1 MGTHPIFESD
11 FDCLTDKLK
20 CTGHQDQQDHQQQL
34 VELQQQQNLKSQS
47 LHQQSVL
54 LFVLKIKKLLQLKL
68 SKLEL
73 TSLLQQTSFWR
84 ISKLLVTVTSAYLA
98 WHQLVLSQNHEEN
111 HGTTT
116 QKLTNKHQSNT
127 DYKILN

>member
-20 CTGHQDQQDHQQQL
+20 CTDHQDHQQQL

-68 SKLEL
+68 SKLKL

-84 ISKLLVTVTSAYLA
+84 ISKLLVTVTSAYPA
-98 WHQLVLSQNHEEN
+98 WHQLALPKSRRKSWYYNP
-111 HGTTT
+111 
-116 QKLTNKHQSNT
+116 KTNQQT
-127 DYKILN
+127 P